1 MENLDLKFLITM
13 FSHYCKSQNKNE
25 SVATFYSMYMK
36 EWPFGLL
43 NFLLTDSNFVLSAAA
58 TKIEKFTNI
67 WTKILF
73 MEPVMFV

>member
-13 FSHYCKSQNKNE
+13 FSYYCKSQNKNE

-36 EWPFGLL
+36 EWPFVLL

-58 TKIEKFTNI
+58 AKIEKFTNI